1 MMQIV
6 LNENCLH
13 VLRRMPDNSVTA
25 IVTDPPYG
33 LGFMGRG
40 WDKVLPD
47 PAIWGECLRVL
58 KPGGHMVAFGAPRVY
73 HRLAVDIEDQGFEIR
88 DCLMWLYG
96 SGFPKSLNVGKA
108 IDKAA
113 GAERPDAGPSPR
125 AAQQTPKQGTASLGD
140 FGGSGRLTAPAT
152 PEARHW
158 DGFGTAL
165 KPAWEPIL
173 LARKPMGSTVA
184 KCVQAHGT
192 GALNIDACRIGE
204 RWPANLILD
213 EEAGAALDEQTGTL
227 KSGKYTAGAKA
238 KSGGYSEGWAETTY
252 RKSDGG
258 SSGGASRFF
267 YCAKASR
274 SEREAGLEAFDVEH
288 VDPTRAEGSAG
299 RESPRAGAGRSGER
313 KNAHPTVKPLALMRW
328 LVRLVGGDGSGL
340 IVDTFTGSG
349 TTGAACAAEGRAF
362 LGCELDARHA
372 AVARARIEHHRAL

>member
-1 MMQIV
+1 MTAQIV

-13 VLRRMPDNSVTA
+13 VLGRMPDNSVSA

-33 LGFMGRG
+33 LSFMGRG

-47 PAIWGECLRVL
+47 PAIWRECLRVL

-108 IDKAA
+108 
-113 GAERPDAGPSPR
+113 
-125 AAQQTPKQGTASLGD
+125 L
-140 FGGSGRLTAPAT
+140 PAW
-152 PEARHW
+152 E
-158 DGFGTAL
+158 GFGTAL

-173 LARKPMGSTVA
+173 LARKPLGTTVA
-184 KCVQAHGT
+184 KCVLAHGT
-192 GALNIDACRIGE
+192 GALNIDATRIGTSKDVPASVSRSTDRTSYGAAKE
-204 RWPANLILD
+204 TGAESGHDPNVGRWPANLILD
-213 EEAGAALDEQTGTL
+213 EGPEDWRR
-227 KSGKYTAGAKA
+227 Y
-238 KSGGYSEGWAETTY
+238 
-252 RKSDGG
+252 
-258 SSGGASRFF
+258 F

-274 SEREAGLEAFDVEH
+274 SEREAGLDAFEVAH
-288 VDPTRAEGSAG
+288 VDPTRAEGSDG
-299 RESPRAGAGRSGER
+299 RKSPRAGAGRGSKR

-340 IVDTFTGSG
+340 IMDPFTGSG

-372 AVARARIEHHRAL
+372 AVARARIAHHG